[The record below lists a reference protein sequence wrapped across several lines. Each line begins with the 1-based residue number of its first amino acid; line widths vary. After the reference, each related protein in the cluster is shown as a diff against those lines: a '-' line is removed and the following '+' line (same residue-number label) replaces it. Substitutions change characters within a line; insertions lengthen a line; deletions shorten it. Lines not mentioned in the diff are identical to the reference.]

1 MAKTY
6 AMVVGVVLLLVG
18 LLGFVKNNGEMMGLH
33 FNTLHNT
40 IHLVSGLLGVWAG
53 FGKSASA
60 PRIYAQ
66 AFGVIYT
73 LVAIVGFA
81 HAPGGINELLM
92 LNPLYNTIHLI
103 IGLLG
108 LAAGFMGGK
117 QPAGA

>member
-6 AMVVGVVLLLVG
+6 AIVVGVVLLLVG
-18 LLGFVKNNGEMMGLH
+18 LLGFVKPDGMMGLH

-60 PRIYAQ
+60 PRIFAQ

-81 HAPGGINELLM
+81 HTPGGISDLLM
-92 LNPLYNTIHLI
+92 LNPMYNTIHLI
-103 IGLLG
+103 VGLLG

-117 QPAGA
+117 QPGAA